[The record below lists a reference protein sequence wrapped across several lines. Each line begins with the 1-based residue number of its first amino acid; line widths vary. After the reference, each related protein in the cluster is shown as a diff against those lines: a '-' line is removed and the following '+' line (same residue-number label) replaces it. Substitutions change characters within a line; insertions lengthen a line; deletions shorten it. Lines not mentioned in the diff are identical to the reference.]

1 MRLPLLTLAAMF
13 KASLAWSQL
22 AGTYTVGVGGDFEDI
37 GVAVQAAVSDG
48 LADSTLFLVAPDGT
62 VPGTLYI
69 PLLPGAASTRPL
81 TIRSTEPDST
91 AVVLGRVE
99 LIEAA
104 HIRFEGLTFAT
115 GQNPTQGAL
124 RLFRC
129 RDIEFTRCRIQEM
142 GTPAYA
148 FSDALIN
155 VQLPSATPSGDIRF
169 DRCVALSAG
178 RVLRTMGA
186 YGLLGFEQSSLEGV
200 FVIPGGT
207 KRFDDCDIRS
217 LAVDDQGVERFL
229 RCTFDSPSGRMYL
242 RGELLQDCAF
252 VCNVDLAVGETRGN
266 VFRNVEC
273 FQGNGLFVGNQVDTA
288 RFIYTHGKPVIGNRF
303 KGPVSTSGDQMRL
316 YNNSFDVRLNINNG
330 PGQIVRYNS
339 FGPGALLWTYASG
352 GLVEFNSL
360 WDVDVF
366 QHQSMILRN
375 NNYAAPSSS
384 NLYHASFDALPS
396 FHNPLYDSS
405 AGYWK
410 ATNLL
415 LSGKSSFLTDWGV
428 VDIDSVPR
436 LLPGAA
442 AANIICVAAAELPD
456 TLRLVCGDRISLR
469 LCPGQEQFVLTPLSG
484 NGIIDMGTLPMDQG
498 MYLYVSDTTG
508 LLLDSCWLYREP
520 YPDLGPVQLYAYC
533 GFPVEVQALYPL
545 FADSMRWEPAWL
557 FDDPSQPFQTV
568 QSDTTVLL
576 TSTVFSAACG
586 SFQQTF
592 QLNIPAIPYA
602 FFTEDIAI
610 DTVRFE
616 AWSSCCDSIH
626 WDLGDGTYSTE
637 ANITHVYSSNG
648 SYLVTLTCW
657 LQGDSGVVFTYVSIQ
672 GVGLDE
678 HATVIL
684 RAYPNPATN
693 IVRVTGDADGTP
705 VHAQLVDLLGRSV
718 MEVRGTMPLTLD
730 VGDLSPGRYT
740 ILLDRS
746 DGRSSI
752 PLIIQRE

>member
-1 MRLPLLTLAAMF
+1 MRSLLLTVSAVL
-13 KASLAWSQL
+13 KASLIWSQL
-22 AGTYTVGVGGDFEDI
+22 AGTYTVGAGGDFENI
-37 GVAVQAAVSDG
+37 GMAIQAAVSDG

-62 VPGTLYI
+62 MPELLHI
-69 PLLPGAASTRPL
+69 PLLSGAASTRPL

-115 GQNPTQGAL
+115 NQNPTQGAL
-124 RLFRC
+124 RLLRC
-129 RDIEFTRCRIQEM
+129 RDIEFTRCRILET
-142 GTPAYA
+142 GTPSYA
-148 FSDALIN
+148 FNDALIN
-155 VQLPSATPSGDIRF
+155 LQFPNANPPGDIRF
-169 DRCVALSAG
+169 DRCVALSEG
-178 RVLRTMGA
+178 RVLRSMGS
-186 YGLLGFEQSSLEGV
+186 LGILWFERSRLEGV
-200 FVIPGGT
+200 FVSPGGT

-217 LAVDDQGVERFL
+217 VAVDEQGVERFL

-242 RGELLQDCAF
+242 RGELLQDCTF
-252 VCNVDLAVGETRGN
+252 LCNVDLAVGETRGN
-266 VFRNVEC
+266 MFRNVEC
-273 FQGNGLFVGNQVDTA
+273 FMGNGLFVGNQVDTA
-288 RFIYTHGKPVIGNRF
+288 RFIYTHGKPIVGNRF
-303 KGPVSTSGDQMRL
+303 RGPATTSGDQMRI

-375 NNYAAPSSS
+375 NNYASPTSS

-396 FHNPLYDSS
+396 FHDPIYDSS

-415 LSGKSSFLTDWGV
+415 LSGKSSFLTNWGV

-484 NGIIDMGTLPMDQG
+484 NGIIDMGTLPLDQG
-498 MYLYVSDTTG
+498 MYVYVSDTSG
-508 LLLDSCWLYREP
+508 LVLDSCWLYRDP
-520 YPDLGPVQLYAYC
+520 HPDLGPTQLYAYC

-545 FADSMRWEPAWL
+545 FSDSMRWEPAWL

-568 QSDTTVLL
+568 QSDSSVLL

-592 QLNIPAIPYA
+592 QLNISAAPYA
-602 FFTEDIAI
+602 FFTEEVEQN
-610 DTVRFE
+610 TVLFE
-616 AWSSCCDSIH
+616 TWASCCDSIQ
-626 WDLGDGTYSTE
+626 WNLGDGTLSTE
-637 ANITHVYSSNG
+637 ANITHVYASNG
-648 SYLVTLTCW
+648 TYLVTLTCW
-657 LQGDSGVVFTYVSIQ
+657 QQSDSGVTFVYVFIQ
-672 GVGLDE
+672 GVSVDE
-678 HATVIL
+678 HEPVTI
-684 RAYPNPATN
+684 RAYPNPATT
-693 IVRVTGDADGTP
+693 VVHLTDDLDGTLGN
-705 VHAQLVDLLGRSV
+705 ARLIDLLGRTV
-718 MEVRGTMPLTLD
+718 MEVRGVMPMTLN
-730 VGDLSPGRYT
+730 VGELSPGRYT

-746 DGRSSI
+746 DGRLSI
-752 PLIIQRE
+752 PLMIQRE